1 MEIVEAG
8 RLLKDEFMF
17 SAFML
22 PFLVIIEPM
31 FVNLNCMV

>member
-17 SAFML
+17 LAFML
-22 PFLVIIEPM
+22 LFLVIIEPI
-31 FVNLNCMV
+31 VC